1 MEKEKFVVKVK
12 KNYGETSVVSARL
25 PMEIVKKTGSCS
37 KQHRTHQKRTDSFMY
52 RIRLNEIR
60 GRGIIYFSASFFVF
74 VNLIKKYFSKLFSN
88 FPIIYALKVNF
99 FQSCPYR
106 NTSEGLHFIKTDQ
119 ICSSF
124 CVHLQYRPFSENRML
139 NPIS

>member
-25 PMEIVKKTGSCS
+25 PMEIVKKLDHAANNTG
-37 KQHRTHQKRTDSFMY
+37 RTRNELIFFMY